1 MNALAYFAAASEIK
15 KRGIMTLAP
24 GFLGSNVY
32 KFEVK
37 ERSAPDGR
45 LGYFFFFFFVTDA
58 PDKKARVF
66 PPRQVFFCPRVGLH
80 LVRLKRSVA

>member
-15 KRGIMTLAP
+15 KRGIMTLTP

-37 ERSAPDGR
+37 ERSAPGRR
-45 LGYFFFFFFVTDA
+45 LGYFSFFFVTDV
-58 PDKKARVF
+58 PDKLARVF
-66 PPRQVFFCPRVGLH
+66 LPGNFFSALESGYIWLDSNIRV
-80 LVRLKRSVA
+80 